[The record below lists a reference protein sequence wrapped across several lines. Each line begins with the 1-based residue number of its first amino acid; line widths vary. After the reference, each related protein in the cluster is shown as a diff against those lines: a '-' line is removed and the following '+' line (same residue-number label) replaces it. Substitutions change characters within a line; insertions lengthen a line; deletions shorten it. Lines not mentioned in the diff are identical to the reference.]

1 MYQWLPYGKK
11 QQELLYHIQQF
22 PNIGLD
28 NSLVP
33 TRRQA
38 IIWTSDV

>member
-1 MYQWLPYGKK
+1 MKMYEFRLKLHLSVFLGVHYSG
-11 QQELLYHIQQF
+11 
-22 PNIGLD
+22 NGLD

-38 IIWTSDV
+38 IIWTNDS